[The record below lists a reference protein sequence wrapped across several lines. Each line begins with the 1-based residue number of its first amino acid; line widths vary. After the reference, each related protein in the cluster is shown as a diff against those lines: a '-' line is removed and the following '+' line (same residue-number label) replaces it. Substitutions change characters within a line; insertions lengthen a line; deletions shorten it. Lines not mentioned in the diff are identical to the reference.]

1 MTVTNLVVARKETK
15 KLFKASPNSS
25 VHWNTIQKEE
35 KWISKWKWKNFKQ
48 NFMDLISERK
58 KKKKWKTCFFFCL
71 LPSLFL
77 VLKILIYKYAQYI
90 LKGSVFAFIV
100 FFLFVS
106 CLLLSFLLLLLLN
119 WSSRERQ
126 SRIQPTGNQKQI
138 SSPPSPAQ
146 IGAFI
151 HVSYK
156 TTTWMMTI

>member
-1 MTVTNLVVARKETK
+1 
-15 KLFKASPNSS
+15 
-25 VHWNTIQKEE
+25 
-35 KWISKWKWKNFKQ
+35 
-48 NFMDLISERK
+48 MDLISERK
-58 KKKKWKTCFFFCL
+58 KKKKLKNVFFFSACFRH
-71 LPSLFL
+71 LFL
-77 VLKILIYKYAQYI
+77 VLKILFYKYAQYI

-151 HVSYK
+151 QVSHK
-156 TTTWMMTI
+156 TTT